1 MTGSISVKGTLI
13 DKYAF
18 QKKKTSEVF
27 FLLERSV
34 GMTHKQILKKLVQY
48 TRNHLTQL
56 GKEYSSNIESDGPV
70 SLELSDM
77 DLDGISLANG
87 NEYTSGYFETAMHSD
102 FYSNRSHQLAVE
114 RYTAMIAKDLPLE
127 NQIYVF
133 DQYGT
138 DHFRI
143 ITEDHSLE
151 GLHEALFTVMITTD
165 KKDILID
172 SGATSSVNV
181 INNEDVTGLFMLVS
195 KIVPLAKPAS
205 FTTYGGKVSEL
216 RILGWAWHRYC
227 MICTISLEIVVIV
240 ARAYVAV
247 DPTGMYRR
255 IYSSGSLKE
264 FGFSFIHGIPTE
276 LMITGTEL
284 VSTICGPSTD
294 AYVITPAG
302 NAIRCPSLSS
312 HRSLQM
318 LPIIDHTDPNL
329 LAKVTR
335 ATKQEINLLTLA
347 KANLR
352 SNGTVDKDFFNQ
364 EVILKDFHT
373 TNAVYSISVNVQPSI
388 RKVPA
393 ARTPARPPTMAPIF
407 DPVPTVEDLGVPTSE
422 YGATLAQLMSTLERL
437 HMAISENFGKHDEEF
452 LKGNHIDP
460 QTAHEKIQE
469 VLCTLQELGDGLSK
483 SDSTT
488 VHSMNQLQECA
499 VQAGF
504 YANLPLELQPEKLLG
519 FPGILSRESDDVV
532 AFQHG
537 REEPIHLPYLAMS
550 DAEFDHR
557 INSLGH
563 HGDEYEH
570 YETTEN
576 AELNSLESLTSGTLN
591 PLGQVHVWIGMP
603 SVEFFSLLY
612 SDRRAHIHLFTES
625 PVTEIYNLVNADM
638 WCHFDVHRIPE
649 ANISADL
656 ISAVLSQ
663 SLVSLDQILTVHHEC
678 SDGKPS
684 LQGLLSSMPTSASC
698 LRTECNN
705 GNFTVVSAWPDFD
718 QSLIHFKYNPNSAS
732 EIEIKQRSAHYDNLR
747 VAQITKLL
755 ELASENDLDESKFQ
769 SLQEVSLNLS
779 RHTLRSA

>member
-1 MTGSISVKGTLI
+1 
-13 DKYAF
+13 
-18 QKKKTSEVF
+18 
-27 FLLERSV
+27 
-34 GMTHKQILKKLVQY
+34 
-48 TRNHLTQL
+48 
-56 GKEYSSNIESDGPV
+56 
-70 SLELSDM
+70 
-77 DLDGISLANG
+77 
-87 NEYTSGYFETAMHSD
+87 
-102 FYSNRSHQLAVE
+102 
-114 RYTAMIAKDLPLE
+114 
-127 NQIYVF
+127 
-133 DQYGT
+133 
-138 DHFRI
+138 
-143 ITEDHSLE
+143 
-151 GLHEALFTVMITTD
+151 
-165 KKDILID
+165 
-172 SGATSSVNV
+172 
-181 INNEDVTGLFMLVS
+181 
-195 KIVPLAKPAS
+195 
-205 FTTYGGKVSEL
+205 
-216 RILGWAWHRYC
+216 

-240 ARAYVAV
+240 ARAYLAV

-264 FGFSFIHGIPTE
+264 FGFSFIHDIPTE
-276 LMITGTEL
+276 LTITGIEL

-294 AYVITPAG
+294 AYLITPAG
-302 NAIRCPSLSS
+302 NVIRCPSLSS
-312 HRSLQM
+312 HRSLPVQM
-318 LPIIDHTDPNL
+318 LPIIDHTDPDL

-335 ATKQEINLLTLA
+335 ATRHEVNLLTLA
-347 KANLR
+347 KAILR

-364 EVILKDFHT
+364 DVILKDFHT

-388 RKVPA
+388 RKVPT

-407 DPVPTVEDLGVPTSE
+407 DPVPSVEDLGVPTSE

-437 HMAISENFGKHDEEF
+437 HMAISENFGKHDEEY
-452 LKGNHIDP
+452 LKGDRLDP
-460 QTAHEKIQE
+460 HTAHEKIQE

-483 SDSTT
+483 SGDTN

-504 YANLPLELQPEKLLG
+504 YGNLPLELQPEKILG
-519 FPGILSRESDDVV
+519 FPGILSRESDDSVG
-532 AFQHG
+532 FQHG
-537 REEPIHLPYLAMS
+537 REEPMHLPYLTMS
-550 DAEFDHR
+550 NVEFEHR
-557 INSLGH
+557 INSLNH

-570 YETTEN
+570 FETTEN
-576 AELNSLESLTSGTLN
+576 AELSHLESLISGTLN
-591 PLGQVHVWIGMP
+591 PLGQVHIWIGAP

-612 SDRRAHIHLFTES
+612 SDRRAHIHVFTES

-678 SDGKPS
+678 SDGSPS
-684 LQGLLSSMPTSASC
+684 LHDLLSSLPTSAAG

-705 GNFTVVSAWPDFD
+705 GNFAVVSAWPEFD

-732 EIEIKQRSAHYDNLR
+732 EIEIKQRLAHYDNLR

-769 SLQEVSLNLS
+769 ALQEVSLNLS